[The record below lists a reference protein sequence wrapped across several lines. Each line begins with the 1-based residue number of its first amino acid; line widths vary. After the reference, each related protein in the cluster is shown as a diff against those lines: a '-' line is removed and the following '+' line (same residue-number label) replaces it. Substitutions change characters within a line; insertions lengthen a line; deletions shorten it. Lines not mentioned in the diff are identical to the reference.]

1 MKTSHV
7 LLSLFCGLSIL
18 LHLGVLLA
26 ELVQQWLWMPPNEE
40 VELRKTTRTLR
51 KQELGN
57 MAQAALKGVKPAEVL
72 SVFLRPRVA
81 AVTEQVLEPT
91 PTPRP
96 VRKRA
101 KSVPRQP
108 ASTLTPSPIPQ
119 LIASAPVVASRPESA
134 SAPQAEIASKPQAVA
149 ASRSLERPGA
159 AAIARFPSEVKVT
172 YRWGF
177 YLADM
182 VWKVENGRYDVVVE
196 GSGLGAF
203 YRYFRSYGRLDA
215 GGVWPEHFIEYRERN
230 HVRPEFQLD
239 FDHDTRMVIMGAPGK
254 RKMEVM
260 GDADKDV
267 FAAAFHLA
275 LMGGAQDEYVM
286 TVYTGRRRYENVNFK
301 IAGEATL
308 SFGEQK
314 VDAILLRGQW
324 ENRRFDFWLAP
335 EWNNL
340 PVRMNI
346 VVPDRGSFDLWAQDL
361 SIDGKTVLEWTPP
374 QTE

>member
-1 MKTSHV
+1 VKSSHG
-7 LLSLFCGLSIL
+7 LLGLFLGLSIL
-18 LHLGVLLA
+18 LHLSVLLA
-26 ELVQQWLWMPPNEE
+26 ELVQQWLWIPKNEE
-40 VELRKTTRTLR
+40 IELRETMRTLR
-51 KQELGN
+51 KQEIGD
-57 MAQAALKGVKPAEVL
+57 ARAALEGVKPAEAVM
-72 SVFLRPRVA
+72 VFLRSQTEPVLVAPPPPPTRQRIKSVKPAKPRPKPV
-81 AVTEQVLEPT
+81 PT
-91 PTPRP
+91 PMAQAE
-96 VRKRA
+96 V
-101 KSVPRQP
+101 V
-108 ASTLTPSPIPQ
+108 
-119 LIASAPVVASRPESA
+119 IASAPALAVPAVAA
-134 SAPQAEIASKPQAVA
+134 SAPQPEVASPPMV
-149 ASRSLERPGA
+149 ASRTESAPVAEA
-159 AAIARFPSEVKVT
+159 VARFPNEVKIS

-182 VWKVENGRYDVVVE
+182 VWKVENGRYDVAVE

-203 YRYFRSYGRLDA
+203 YRYFRSSGRLDA
-215 GGVWPEHFIEYRERN
+215 RGVWPEQFIEYRERS
-230 HVRPEFQLD
+230 HAQPEFQLD

-260 GDADKDV
+260 GEADKDV

-308 SFGEQK
+308 SLGEQK
-314 VDAILLRGQW
+314 IDAILLRGQW